1 MGGEGEGR
9 WLAEPPFGVSATEWT
24 DAYET
29 IKDLI
34 VEFVD
39 EYGSASNIE
48 DRMAVFALEDALQRC
63 ALEAE
68 SRESG
73 ILDRREQDNIGGLRG
88 GFEEF
93 MP

>member
-1 MGGEGEGR
+1 VGGEGEGR
-9 WLAEPPFGVSATEWT
+9 WLAEPPLGVSASEWA

-39 EYGSASNIE
+39 EYGNANIE

-68 SRESG
+68 SREPG
-73 ILDRREQDNIGGLRG
+73 ILDRREQDNIDGLRG

>member
-1 MGGEGEGR
+1 MSGQGKGR
-9 WLAEPPFGVSATEWT
+9 WLEEPPFGVSATEWA

-29 IKDLI
+29 IKGLI

-39 EYGSASNIE
+39 EYGNSANLE

-73 ILDRREQDNIGGLRG
+73 ILDRREQENIDGLRG

-93 MP
+93 MS